1 MAKLKD
7 LVKENFSL
15 VCGVVSTPAIN
26 KGYGSLTQIVKEKYG
41 EQTQKVSSKQ
51 VSEALKNY
59 NSLGKA
65 LYTQQTLKETA
76 KKLSNIAEMAA
87 THTVQE
93 TEDWFDKVTVTRNMK
108 ELTNHSKQFSK
119 IAEEASSVQQRLSA
133 LYEDMGVILNRY
145 YDIPEGAEQ
154 IDKDEQ
160 DKESIKE
167 GDYEEF
173 FQAAMK
179 KFGVSSPDEFET
191 DEKKKAFFNY
201 VDKNYK
207 AKAEGKVYE
216 GGPGSGRP
224 TKPGSA
230 RDIDKKMSAA
240 VADANARLDAAEQD
254 SEEAQQPGKRDDDKD
269 IKYY

>member
-1 MAKLKD
+1 MAKLKK
-7 LVKENFSL
+7 LVKENFSI
-15 VCGVVSTPAIN
+15 VGGVVSTPAIN
-26 KGYGSLTQIVKEKYG
+26 TGYGSLSQIVKEKYG
-41 EQTQKVSSKQ
+41 EQTQRVSSKQ
-51 VSEALKNY
+51 VAEALKNY
-59 NSLGKA
+59 NSLGKT

-93 TEDWFDKVTVTRNMK
+93 TEDWFDKVTVSRNMK
-108 ELTNHSKQFSK
+108 ELTNHSKSFSK

-154 IDKDEQ
+154 VDKDETKDQ
-160 DKESIKE
+160 IEE

-179 KFGVSSPDEFET
+179 KFGESSPDEFKT
-191 DEKKKAFFNY
+191 DEEKKKFFNY
-201 VDKNYK
+201 VDKNYS

-240 VADANARLDAAEQD
+240 ADDANARLDAAEK
-254 SEEAQQPGKRDDDKD
+254 AMKAK
-269 IKYY
+269 KK